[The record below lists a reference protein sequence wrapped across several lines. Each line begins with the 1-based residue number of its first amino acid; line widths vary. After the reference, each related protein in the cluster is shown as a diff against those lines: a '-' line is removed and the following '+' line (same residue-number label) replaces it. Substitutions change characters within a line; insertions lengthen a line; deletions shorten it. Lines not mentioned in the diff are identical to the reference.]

1 MSRPKKKLLLRVGT
15 FPSPSET
22 FITLQAKL
30 ASDLGFDVFILADR
44 KMGLEDS
51 SQPEIMLEYDLL
63 ARTTELRRLEPS
75 GGRQRVITLL
85 KILASVVP
93 LDVLR
98 TLDYLNYGSEGLK
111 GNYVLHY
118 EEVRPFIDADVVH
131 IQFGTSKYPFDA
143 LKASGLFKGKVV
155 TTFHGFDAHF
165 GQVDQAERMLFY
177 SQLFKYGEAFTANSK
192 FLEQRL
198 IDLGCPRDKLSVIP
212 MPVDTDYFR
221 PLKSSTE
228 GDEIAILS
236 VGRLVEL
243 KGHAFGIRAVRRL
256 MDKGY
261 KLRYDI
267 VGVGE
272 EKDSLEAL
280 IAELGL
286 QESVTLC
293 GARSQ
298 SEVRQLMQRSDLY
311 LMTSAVDKTGRREA
325 QGLVS
330 GEAQACG
337 LPMIAFK
344 SGGVPSTLADGQT
357 GFLVP
362 EKEVEA
368 MAERI
373 AYLIDHPEM
382 RRQMGEEARKFI
394 EQNFSLQVISQQWAD
409 LYSRLLESSGTR
421 PK

>member
-1 MSRPKKKLLLRVGT
+1 MLLRVGT

-30 ASDLGFDVFILADR
+30 ASDLGFEVFILADR

-63 ARTTELRRLEPS
+63 ARTTELRRMEPS
-75 GGRQRVITLL
+75 GGRQRIITLL
-85 KILASVVP
+85 KILASGVP

-280 IAELGL
+280 IVELGL

-311 LMTSAVDKTGRREA
+311 LMTSTVDKTGRREA

-337 LPMIAFK
+337 LPVIAFE
-344 SGGVPSTLADGQT
+344 SGGVPSTILDGKT
-357 GFLVP
+357 GCLVP
-362 EKEVEA
+362 ENDVEA
-368 MAERI
+368 MAEKL
-373 AYLIDHPEM
+373 AFLIDHPEE
-382 RRQMGEEARKFI
+382 RLQMGQEACTFVER
-394 EQNFSLQVISQQWAD
+394 NFSLQVIQHTWAE
-409 LYSRLLESSGTR
+409 LYAELQKT
-421 PK
+421 